1 MPALPPQAL
10 KILTQEGRPS
20 PGVMLLVAYRLET
33 RAEVGILLGGGGL
46 EWGPQG
52 QTRAVGW
59 PQSNHQVW
67 RGGGMGSQE
76 AGWGR

>member
-1 MPALPPQAL
+1 MITPQKLPHLALRPCCLTPQAL

-52 QTRAVGW
+52 QTRAVG
-59 PQSNHQVW
+59 
-67 RGGGMGSQE
+67 
-76 AGWGR
+76 